1 MQGNSKRGEPH
12 LMFRRSRQSGAEC
25 ESGIMPITD
34 QEFALFQSLISRE
47 SGIHLTD
54 AKKQLLVGRLS
65 RRLRE
70 LGLTSFSSYYQ
81 RVVKGDGS
89 NAERRFMVDC
99 ICTNETQFF
108 REARQFEFLETRIIP
123 EWKAKAASRQRSRRV
138 RVWSSAC
145 STGEEPFSLAMM
157 LLYHLPA
164 EAGWEIEILATDL
177 SQRALESARAA
188 VWPVEKA
195 IQISPVFLKTFMLR
209 GTRTQQGKMKAGPE
223 IRYLTRFERVNLND
237 EIDHVEGFF
246 DLILCRNVLIYFNA
260 DSKARVM
267 ERLLTRLA
275 PEGYLFLGHAES
287 LSGMGARIQSV
298 GPTIYVRPHTAGA
311 GYPLIGDKNRP
322 GAMRVPGQADD
333 PGRRRHQG

>member
-1 MQGNSKRGEPH
+1 MQRDSKGIDPFK
-12 LMFRRSRQSGAEC
+12 MFRRSQQPGAAS
-25 ESGIMPITD
+25 ESGIMAITD
-34 QEFALFQSLISRE
+34 HEFALFQSLINRE

-54 AKKQLLVGRLS
+54 AKKPLLVGRLS

-70 LGLTSFSSYYQ
+70 LGLSSFSAYYR
-81 RVVKGDGS
+81 RVVRGDGS
-89 NAERRFMVDC
+89 DAERRFMVDC

-123 EWKAKAASRQRSRRV
+123 EWKAQAASRQRSRRV

-195 IQISPVFLKTFMLR
+195 RQISPQFLKAFMLQ

-223 IRYLTRFERVNLND
+223 IRYVTTFERVNLND
-237 EIDHVEGFF
+237 EVYPVDGLF

-260 DSKARVM
+260 DSKAHVM
-267 ERLLTRLA
+267 ERLLSRLL

-287 LSGMGARIQSV
+287 LSGMGAHVQSV
-298 GPTIYVRPHTAGA
+298 GPTIYVRPKNAGTA
-311 GYPLIGDKNRP
+311 YPLIADKNRP
-322 GAMRVPGQADD
+322 GAMRVPAQADD
-333 PGRRRHQG
+333 PGRRKHQG